1 MIYEF
6 VGFPA
11 YEAAV
16 ESEIGLLGVLPVDAS
31 NELGIRL
38 GRIYKLVRKG
48 VMDLVR
54 VTRYDGSVSLYVP
67 LRSIRAYQ
75 AGVKRSPTMLS
86 HWRLAMLESDRLR
99 GAWARPRSSCSALG

>member
-86 HWRLAMLESDRLR
+86 HWRLAMLESVRLR
-99 GAWARPRSSCSALG
+99 GAWARSPV

>member
-31 NELGIRL
+31 MNSVFVSAGFISWFA
-38 GRIYKLVRKG
+38 
-48 VMDLVR
+48 
-54 VTRYDGSVSLYVP
+54 GSYGFSE
-67 LRSIRAYQ
+67 
-75 AGVKRSPTMLS
+75 G
-86 HWRLAMLESDRLR
+86 H
-99 GAWARPRSSCSALG
+99 AL

>member
-48 VMDLVR
+48 SYGFSEG

-75 AGVKRSPTMLS
+75 AGVKRSPHAFS
-86 HWRLAMLESDRLR
+86 LA
-99 GAWARPRSSCSALG
+99 ACNA

>member
-48 VMDLVR
+48 S
-54 VTRYDGSVSLYVP
+54 YGFSE
-67 LRSIRAYQ
+67 
-75 AGVKRSPTMLS
+75 G
-86 HWRLAMLESDRLR
+86 HAMTVL
-99 GAWARPRSSCSALG
+99 

>member
-31 NELGIRL
+31 MNSVFVSAGFISWF
-38 GRIYKLVRKG
+38 KG

-54 VTRYDGSVSLYVP
+54 VTRYDGSVVSMCL
-67 LRSIRAYQ
+67 
-75 AGVKRSPTMLS
+75 
-86 HWRLAMLESDRLR
+86 
-99 GAWARPRSSCSALG
+99 

>member
-16 ESEIGLLGVLPVDAS
+16 KSDIGLLGVLPVDAS

-38 GRIYKLVRKG
+38 GRIYNLICKG

-54 VTRYDGSVSLYVP
+54 VTRFDGSVSLYVP
-67 LRSIRAYQ
+67 LGSIRNYQ
-75 AGVKRSPTMLS
+75 AGVKHSPTPLS

-99 GAWARPRSSCSALG
+99 GAWARSPV

>member
-38 GRIYKLVRKG
+38 RIYKLVRKG
-48 VMDLVR
+48 S
-54 VTRYDGSVSLYVP
+54 YGFSE
-67 LRSIRAYQ
+67 
-75 AGVKRSPTMLS
+75 G
-86 HWRLAMLESDRLR
+86 H
-99 GAWARPRSSCSALG
+99 AL